1 MDNKKHEI
9 VKVKVPM
16 TVYWVGGAD
25 TMMRESTIA
34 EHELIYVEGEWKISR
49 SEGWILDLVED

>member
-1 MDNKKHEI
+1 
-9 VKVKVPM
+9 M